1 MKTLF
6 RQLRLGAG
14 VMLGMAVAGQFHN
27 AVAAEPDAAGVE
39 FFEKKI
45 RPVLIENCLKC
56 HSRDSGE
63 KLKGGLALDTREGVL
78 KGGETGPAVVP
89 GNLEKSLLIRAVRYA
104 DENLQMP
111 PKNKKLPAQQIA
123 DLETWVRMGAPD
135 PRSGKLAGGG
145 PPLSDPAK
153 VRDHWAFKPV
163 RKPAVPAVKNAAW
176 VKLPVDAFVL
186 AKLEAKGMT
195 PSPAADKATLLRR
208 VTYDLT
214 GLPPSVAAVERF
226 VADASSQAFERVVE
240 GLLKSPQYGE
250 RWGRHWLDVARYAD
264 TKGYL
269 AGDEQRRFAFSYTY
283 RDYVIRAFN
292 EDLPFD
298 RFVTEQ
304 LAADLLPLGED
315 KRPLAALG
323 FLTLGRRFLNNPHD
337 IIDDRIDVVTRGLM
351 GLTVQCARCH
361 DHKYDPVTAKDYY
374 GLYGV
379 FASSREPAE
388 KPLLGAAVAAPK
400 EYAAYLAE
408 KKKREG
414 ELENYRAEQLEK
426 ALGELRKRAGEYLLA
441 AHEARSPQN
450 EKLGDR
456 FFQERKMDANTA
468 HRWQRALGDARKA
481 GGHPVLGAWL
491 AFADLKEAEFGTKAR
506 EVAER
511 LAANADRK
519 LNPRVAKV
527 FAGAPPASLR
537 EVSERLGKLFVA
549 EDSATPHTDGER
561 EQVRLVLR
569 GPDAPPNVPAPENDS
584 LLNGARPKLRQMK
597 AKVEEVD
604 AVHPGAPPRAMALVD
619 NASPTKPYVFIR
631 GNPGNRGP
639 EVPRQFVEVV
649 AGPNRK
655 PFEQGSGRLEMARA
669 IASADNPLTARVLV
683 NRVWL
688 HHFGQGL
695 VRTPSDFGVRSDPPT
710 HPELL
715 DYLATRFVEEGWSI
729 KQLHR
734 LIVLSATYAQSSVD
748 RADYAL
754 NDPANFGLWK
764 MNRQRLD
771 FEALRDSLL
780 AAAGQLDLTPGG
792 RGDELTTEPFSK
804 RRAVYGMID
813 RQNLPGVFR
822 TFDFANPDITTAQRY
837 ATTVPQ
843 QALFMLNSPFVVQQV
858 RAVVARVEA
867 GLGTG
872 AGAGETERVR
882 QLYRIVLQREPTA
895 EETREGLEFLRASA
909 AEKPENA
916 DASGPVWRYGF
927 GGYDGAAQRVAG
939 FTAFAHRDATKFH
952 ARPEFP
958 DPTLGFVSVS
968 AAGGHPGRDAQHA
981 AIRRWTAPGDGFVSV
996 TGTLKHNS
1004 ENGDGVRGRIVSSRK
1019 GLLGEWRVKNLA
1031 VPTPVAEV
1039 EVRAG
1044 DTLDFVTDPLA
1055 SPDHDSFAWAPVLKL
1070 LRAAAGAGANAM
1082 RGDSWN
1088 ATKDFTTAP
1097 SAPAQALTPWGKLA
1111 QVLLLSNEFAFVD

>member
-6 RQLRLGAG
+6 QQFRRGAW
-14 VMLGMAVAGQFHN
+14 VMLGVLAAGQFRS
-27 AVAAEPDAAGVE
+27 AAAAEPDAAGIE
-39 FFEKKI
+39 FFEKKV
-45 RPVLIENCLKC
+45 RPVLIEHCLKC
-56 HSRDSGE
+56 HSRESGE

-89 GNLEKSLLIRAVRYA
+89 GNLEKSLLIRAVRYTDA
-104 DENLQMP
+104 NLQMP
-111 PKNKKLPAQQIA
+111 PKDKKLSAQQIA
-123 DLETWVRMGAPD
+123 DLEAWVRMGAPD
-135 PRSGKLAGGG
+135 PRTGRQLAGG

-163 RKPAVPAVKNAAW
+163 KKPAVPAVKNSGW

-186 AKLEAKGMT
+186 AKLEAQGMT

-214 GLPPSVAAVERF
+214 GLPPSVEAVERF
-226 VADASSQAFERVVE
+226 VADASPQALERVVE

-379 FASSREPAE
+379 FASSHEPAE
-388 KPLLGAAVAAPK
+388 KPLLGAAAAPK
-400 EYAAYLAE
+400 DYEAYLAE

-414 ELENYRAEQLEK
+414 ELEKYRTEQLEQ
-426 ALGELRKRAGEYLLA
+426 ALAELRKRAGEYLLA
-441 AHEARSPQN
+441 AHEALSSQN

-456 FFQERKMDANTA
+456 FFQERKMDPNTA
-468 HRWQRALGDARKA
+468 HRWQRAIDGARKA

-491 AFADLKEAEFGTKAR
+491 ALADLPEAEFAAKAR
-506 EVAER
+506 GVAER

-527 FAGAPPASLR
+527 FAVAPPASLH

-549 EDSATPHTDGER
+549 EDAATPHADAER

-569 GPDAPPNVPAPENDS
+569 GPEAPPNVPAPENDS

-597 AKVEEVD
+597 AKVDEVD
-604 AVHPGAPPRAMALVD
+604 AVHPGAPPRGMVLVD

-639 EVPRQFVEVV
+639 DVPRQFVEVV

-655 PFEQGSGRLEMARA
+655 PFENGSGRLEMARA

-695 VRTPSDFGVRSDPPT
+695 VRTPSDFGVRSDLPT

-715 DYLATRFVEEGWSI
+715 DYLAARFVEDGWSI
-729 KQLHR
+729 KKLHR

-754 NDPANFGLWK
+754 SDPANFGLWK

-822 TFDFANPDITTAQRY
+822 TFDFANPDITTAQRF

-867 GLGTG
+867 GASAG
-872 AGAGETERVR
+872 AGAGEAERVR

-916 DASGPVWRYGF
+916 GAGAPVWRYGF
-927 GGYDGAAQRVAG
+927 GGYDAAAQRVAG
-939 FTAFAHRDATKFH
+939 FTAFAHQDKTKFQ
-952 ARPEFP
+952 AGTEFP
-958 DPTLGFVSVS
+958 DPKLGYVSLT

-996 TGTLKHNS
+996 AGPLKHDAM
-1004 ENGDGVRGRIVSSRK
+1004 EGDGVRGRIVSSRK
-1019 GLLGEWRVKNLA
+1019 GLLGEWVVKNNA
-1031 VPTPVAEV
+1031 VRTPVAEL
-1039 EVRAG
+1039 EVRAS

-1070 LRAAAGAGANAM
+1070 VRAAAGAGATAM
-1082 RGDSWN
+1082 RGESWN
-1088 ATKDFTTAP
+1088 ATKDFTTTPA
-1097 SAPAQALTPWGKLA
+1097 APAQALTPWGKFA
-1111 QVLLLSNEFAFVD
+1111 QVLLLANEFAFVD

>member
-6 RQLRLGAG
+6 QQMRRGAG
-14 VMLGMAVAGQFHN
+14 VMLGILAACQLPSAVS
-27 AVAAEPDAAGVE
+27 VAAEPDAADVE

-45 RPVLIENCLKC
+45 RPVLIEHCLKC
-56 HSRDSGE
+56 HSREAGE

-89 GNLEKSLLIRAVRYA
+89 GNLEKSLLIRAVRYTDA
-104 DENLQMP
+104 NLQMP
-111 PKNKKLPAQQIA
+111 PKNQKLSAQQIA

-135 PRSGKLAGGG
+135 PRTGKQLAGG

-163 RKPAVPAVKNAAW
+163 KKPAVPAVKNSAW

-214 GLPPSVAAVERF
+214 GLPPSAAEVERF
-226 VADASSQAFERVVE
+226 VADASPQAFERVVE

-379 FASSREPAE
+379 FASSHEPAE
-388 KPLLGAAVAAPK
+388 KPLLGATAAPK
-400 EYAAYLAE
+400 DYEAYLAE

-414 ELENYRAEQLEK
+414 ELEDFRAAELRK

-441 AHEARSPQN
+441 AHEALSPQN

-468 HRWQRALGDARKA
+468 HRWQRAVADARKA

-491 AFADLKEAEFGTKAR
+491 AFADLKEAEFGAQAR
-506 EVAER
+506 TLAER

-519 LNPRVAKV
+519 LNPRVAKA

-549 EDSATPHTDGER
+549 EDAATPYAEAER
-561 EQVRLVLR
+561 EQVRLLLR

-597 AKVEEVD
+597 AKVDEVD
-604 AVHPGAPPRAMALVD
+604 AVHPGAPPRGMVLVD
-619 NASPTKPYVFIR
+619 NAKPTQPYVFIR

-655 PFEQGSGRLEMARA
+655 PFEKGSGRLEMARS

-715 DYLATRFVEEGWSI
+715 DYLAARFVEDGWSI
-729 KQLHR
+729 KKLHR
-734 LIVLSATYAQSSVD
+734 QIVLSATYAQSSVD

-858 RAVVARVEA
+858 RAVVARAEA
-867 GLGTG
+867 G
-872 AGAGETERVR
+872 AGASAGVGASEAERVR
-882 QLYRIVLQREPTA
+882 QLYRIVLQRDPTA

-909 AEKPENA
+909 AEVPA
-916 DASGPVWRYGF
+916 ITGASGPVWRYGF
-927 GGYDGAAQRVAG
+927 GGYDVATQRVAG
-939 FTAFAHRDATKFH
+939 FTALKHQGKTQFQAGA
-952 ARPEFP
+952 EFP
-958 DPTLGFVSVS
+958 DPKLGYVSLT
-968 AAGGHPGRDAQHA
+968 AMGGHPGRDAQHA
-981 AIRRWTAPGDGFVSV
+981 AIRRWTSPVDGFVSIA
-996 TGTLKHNS
+996 GTLKHSS

-1019 GLLGEWRVKNLA
+1019 GLLGEWGVKNKSA
-1031 VPTPVAEV
+1031 DTAVAEV
-1039 EVRAG
+1039 EVRTG

-1055 SPDHDSFAWAPVLKL
+1055 SPDHDSFAWAPTLKVV
-1070 LRAAAGAGANAM
+1070 RGAVGAM
-1082 RGDSWN
+1082 RDERWS
-1088 ATKDFTTAP
+1088 AAKDFVTTPA
-1097 SAPAQALTPWGKLA
+1097 APAQALPPWGKLA